1 MRPTS
6 PSPASES
13 AGDGLP
19 QPQRLLAMCTVI
31 LAIGVSVLDATML
44 NLALPGI
51 VRELRIAEADGVWLV
66 NAYQLAILV
75 LLLPLALLGDLIG
88 YRRVYLGGT
97 VVFMLA
103 SVACLLAGSAGQL
116 AAARA
121 LQGAGA
127 AGLFAVNAA
136 LVRLIYPARL
146 LGRGIALNSAVVAVS
161 SVAGPALAAAILS
174 VLHWHWLFAFNIPIA
189 LLLLGLGWHSLPGNA
204 SAPPA
209 GLRFPWLDALLNGA
223 MFLLLFIGAQRFVPH
238 QLLPAA
244 PGLAAALVAAGAL
257 VGVAYVR
264 RQLAQ
269 VRRGGVPLLP
279 VDLLAIPVFR
289 LSMATSVAAF
299 AAQTVASVA
308 LPFLLLEGL
317 GRTPAEAGWVLVG
330 WPVGTVLAAPV
341 AARLIGRQPSGLL
354 GGIGLGLLAS
364 GLALLALLP
373 AQPTALAMF
382 GRLMLCGIG
391 FGLFQSPNNHTIV
404 TAAPAHRSGGAA
416 GMLGTARL
424 TGQSLGALV
433 AGALY
438 GLWSATPAQVP
449 MLALGVAA
457 GLAIAG
463 AGASLLRVREQR
475 PG

>member
-1 MRPTS
+1 MTA
-6 PSPASES
+6 SPAT
-13 AGDGLP
+13 DGLP
-19 QPQRLLAMCTVI
+19 RPQRLLAMATV
-31 LAIGVSVLDATML
+31 LLGIGMSVLDASML

-51 VRELRIAEADGVWLV
+51 VRDLHISESDGVWLV

-88 YRRVYLGGT
+88 YRRVYVSGVLL
-97 VVFMLA
+97 FMAA
-103 SVACLLAGSAGQL
+103 SVACLLAGGAGQL

-136 LVRLIYPARL
+136 LVRLIYPQRL
-146 LGRGIALNSAVVAVS
+146 LGRGIAMNSAVVAVA

-174 VLHWHWLFAFNIPIA
+174 VLHWHWLFAFNIPVA
-189 LLLLGLGWHSLPGNA
+189 LVVLLLGWRSLPRNA
-204 SAPPA
+204 TAPPA
-209 GLRFPWLDALLNGA
+209 GLRFPWLDAVLNGA
-223 MFLLLFIGAQRFVPH
+223 MFLLLFVGAQRFVP
-238 QLLPAA
+238 QAGVPAA
-244 PGLAAALVAAGAL
+244 PGQGAVLLAAGVLMG
-257 VGVAYVR
+257 VGYVR
-264 RQLAQ
+264 RQLAR
-269 VRRGGVPLLP
+269 VRAGGVPLLP

-299 AAQTVASVA
+299 SAQTLASIA

-317 GRTPAEAGWVLVG
+317 GRTPAEAGWVLMG
-330 WPVGTVLAAPV
+330 WPLGTVLAAPV

-354 GGIGLGLLAS
+354 GGLGLGLLAA
-364 GLALLALLP
+364 GLAALALLP
-373 AQPTALAMF
+373 AHPTPAAIF
-382 GRLMLCGIG
+382 GWLMLCGIG

-404 TAAPAHRSGGAA
+404 TAAPPHRSGGAA

-438 GLWSATPAQVP
+438 GLWAAMPAKVP

-457 GLAIAG
+457 GLAVAG
-463 AGASLLRVREQR
+463 AVASLLRVRAQR
-475 PG
+475 AG

>member
-1 MRPTS
+1 MSRPELT
-6 PSPASES
+6 
-13 AGDGLP
+13 DGLP
-19 QPQRLLAMCTVI
+19 RPQRLLAAATV
-31 LAIGVSVLDATML
+31 LLGIGMSVLDASML
-44 NLALPGI
+44 NLALPGM
-51 VRELRIAEADGVWLV
+51 VRDLHISESDGVWLV

-88 YRRVYLGGT
+88 YRRVYVSGVLL
-97 VVFMLA
+97 FMAA
-103 SVACLLAGSAGQL
+103 SVACLLAGGAGQL

-136 LVRLIYPARL
+136 LVRLIYPQRL
-146 LGRGIALNSAVVAVS
+146 LGRGIALNSAVVAVA

-174 VLHWHWLFAFNIPIA
+174 VLHWHWLFAFNIPVA
-189 LLLLGLGWHSLPGNA
+189 LMVLLLGWRSLPRNA
-204 SAPPA
+204 TAPPA
-209 GLRFPWLDALLNGA
+209 GLRFPWLDAVLNGA

-238 QLLPAA
+238 ATVPAA
-244 PGLAAALVAAGAL
+244 PGLGAALLAAGVL
-257 VGVAYVR
+257 VGVGYVR
-264 RQLAQ
+264 RQL
-269 VRRGGVPLLP
+269 VRVRAGGVPLLP

-299 AAQTVASVA
+299 SAQTLASIA

-317 GRTPAEAGWVLVG
+317 GRTPAEAGWVLMG
-330 WPVGTVLAAPV
+330 WPLGTVLAAPV

-354 GGIGLGLLAS
+354 GGLGLGLLAA
-364 GLALLALLP
+364 GLAALALVP
-373 AQPTALAMF
+373 AHPTPAAIF
-382 GRLMLCGIG
+382 GWLMLCGIG

-404 TAAPAHRSGGAA
+404 TAAPPHRSGGAA

-438 GLWSATPAQVP
+438 GLWAAMPAKVP

-457 GLAIAG
+457 GLAVAG
-463 AGASLLRVREQR
+463 AVASLLRVRVQR
-475 PG
+475 VG